1 MLWKKENP
9 IVEDDIKTLDQIYE
23 QNYSHLPIYE
33 QMPETHSLS
42 NEIVSLNGKKGMWT
56 LDEIINL
63 LRKNEIRFKIVLD

>member
-33 QMPETHSLS
+33 QMPD
-42 NEIVSLNGKKGMWT
+42 EIVSLNGKKGMWT